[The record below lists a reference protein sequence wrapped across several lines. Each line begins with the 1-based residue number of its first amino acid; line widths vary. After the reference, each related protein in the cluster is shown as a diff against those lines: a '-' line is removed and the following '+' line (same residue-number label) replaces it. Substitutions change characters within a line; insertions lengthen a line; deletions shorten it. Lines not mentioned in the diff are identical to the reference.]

1 MQKEDRTTRKKRKS
15 TSSRAA
21 FCFNEVSNWPYL
33 DDKETVLLELAR
45 EIRVFFYEWVERCE
59 TGKAWDLLCIN
70 KMFFESTLCCLTP
83 LFGFFCFFF

>member
-21 FCFNEVSNWPYL
+21 FCFHEVSNWPYL
-33 DDKETVLLELAR
+33 ADKETVLLELAR
-45 EIRVFFYEWVERCE
+45 ETRVFFYEWVERCE

-70 KMFFESTLCCLTP
+70 KMFFEKYAL
-83 LFGFFCFFF
+83 LFDTSFWFFFFFF